1 MQFDESNIRNLLIRA
16 KEEGVFSKAVAGFI
30 LPDGTRRLVA
40 LDTPENTVF
49 DIASLTKVCPTS
61 TLALSYILEGKLGI
75 DEKVCDYI
83 PELQTNYR
91 DDVRIF
97 HLLTHSLDYRVP
109 MKTLR
114 TLPPEGILDALYT
127 YQFEHAPGADFNYGN
142 PASVL
147 LGMILCRITGKDLQQ
162 QGRER
167 FFEPLGMTRSGWDP
181 LTRDFNRIEKAEIM
195 PTEICAFRNR
205 KIQGEIHDESAW
217 VLRKLFPVGS
227 AGMFSCVPDL
237 LKFVQMVLNDG
248 IIEDSQ
254 QGPCEDL
261 PQEPRENLQQHLP
274 PALRQNE
281 RHESHEDGKRR
292 IAPAGILEMV
302 SQNAFANPEFAAL
315 TRTMDSAT
323 RALACTALGW
333 ELNSTKF
340 MGTHASPRTFGK
352 TGFTGASIVADAS
365 AGAAVV
371 LLSNFTYPHR
381 EANADRIHAFRAA
394 LADAFFGGY

>member
-1 MQFDESNIRNLLIRA
+1 MQFDESVIKSLLNRA
-16 KEEGVFSKAVAGFI
+16 KAEGVFSKAVAGFI
-30 LPDGTRRLVA
+30 LPDGTRRIVA

-61 TLALSYILEGKLGI
+61 TLALSYILEGSLHI
-75 DEKVCDYI
+75 DDKVADYI

-114 TLPPEGILDALYT
+114 TLPPEGILNALFT
-127 YQFEHAPGADFNYGN
+127 YRFEKAPGADFNYGN

-147 LGMILCRITGKDLQQ
+147 LGMILSRITGKDLQQ

-167 FFEPLGMTRSGWDP
+167 FFEPLGMARSGWDP

-205 KIQGEIHDESAW
+205 EIQGEIHDESAW

-248 IIEDSQ
+248 IIEGSQ

-261 PQEPRENLQQHLP
+261 PQEPREAN
-274 PALRQNE
+274 
-281 RHESHEDGKRR
+281 GKRR

-323 RALACTALGW
+323 RAGACTALGW

-340 MGTHASPRTFGK
+340 MGTRASPRTFGK

-394 LADAFFGGY
+394 LADAFFAGC

>member
-30 LPDGTRRLVA
+30 LPDGTQRLVA

-61 TLALSYILEGKLGI
+61 TLALSYILEGKLKI
-75 DEKVCDYI
+75 DDRVADHI
-83 PELQTNYR
+83 PELQTNFR

-114 TLPPEGILDALYT
+114 TLPPEGILNALYT
-127 YQFEHAPGADFNYGN
+127 YQFEKAPGADFNYGN

-147 LGMILCRITGKDLQQ
+147 LGMILQRLTGKDLQTL
-162 QGRER
+162 GRER
-167 FFEPLGMTRSGWDP
+167 FFMPLGMTRSGWDP
-181 LTRDFNRIEKAEIM
+181 LTRGFNRIEKAEIM

-205 KIQGEIHDESAW
+205 EIQGEIHDESAW

-248 IIEDSQ
+248 VVTATSDNQTAQAATAETAATAGQATNGNSTVPVATSA
-254 QGPCEDL
+254 GPC
-261 PQEPRENLQQHLP
+261 
-274 PALRQNE
+274 
-281 RHESHEDGKRR
+281 R
-292 IAPAGILEMV
+292 IAPKGILEMV
-302 SQNAFANPEFAAL
+302 SGNAFAREEFAPF
-315 TRTMDSAT
+315 T
-323 RALACTALGW
+323 RAMDEETRKTACTALGW

-340 MGTHASPRTFGK
+340 MGTHVSPRTFGK
-352 TGFTGASIVADAS
+352 TGFTGASIVADPS

-381 EANADRIHAFRAA
+381 EPNADRIHAFRAK
-394 LADAFFGGY
+394 LADAFFSGMR